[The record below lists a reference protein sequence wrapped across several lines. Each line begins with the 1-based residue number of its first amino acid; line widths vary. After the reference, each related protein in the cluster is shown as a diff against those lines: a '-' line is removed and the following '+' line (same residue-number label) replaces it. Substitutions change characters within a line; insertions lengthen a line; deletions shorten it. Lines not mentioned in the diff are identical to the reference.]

1 MRFLEIMGVI
11 GLPSV
16 CAIAGYMI
24 SIGRR
29 INILMKA
36 VQAQM
41 RDNLMRQYHK
51 HMKSGFISE
60 DDLKEWENQYQAYHA
75 LGQNG
80 IMDKRRNDLLNLP
93 SKI

>member
-1 MRFLEIMGVI
+1 MGVI
-11 GLPSV
+11 GLPSIF
-16 CAIAGYMI
+16 ALAGYMV
-24 SIGRR
+24 SVGKR

-51 HMKSGFISE
+51 HMAAGFIS
-60 DDLKEWENQYQAYHA
+60 DDDIKEWENQYQAYHA

-80 IMDKRRNDLLNLP
+80 VMDKRRTDLLNLP
-93 SKI
+93 SQI